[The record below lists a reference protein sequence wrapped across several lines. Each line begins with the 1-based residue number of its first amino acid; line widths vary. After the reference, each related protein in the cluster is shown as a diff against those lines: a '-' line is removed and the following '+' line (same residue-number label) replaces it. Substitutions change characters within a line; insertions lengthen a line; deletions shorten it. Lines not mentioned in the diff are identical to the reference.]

1 MKQKIRILSWK
12 LMFTA
17 LFFSVFGAS
26 SAYAQYCATTNS
38 GGTGTFIN
46 QVNFGSNVNNSS
58 TSNPTASPYYT
69 LYSNLNWSVVA
80 NVPTNLSIQISP
92 AGTYAAANGSAW
104 IDWNNDNVFNATNE
118 YYALT
123 PTIAGVPSGTT
134 TVPISITPPISA
146 AGTTVRMRIRTRGN
160 NNANGPGDACILF
173 GSGETEDYSI
183 LIQSPSPCTS
193 PVNAGTTISTSN
205 TVCPSVGYTVSL
217 SGADFGT
224 GMTYQWESSADGVT
238 YAAIPGATNPS
249 YNTTQTVNTY
259 YRCVLACSGGTS
271 STSTP
276 LLVSTSSFLNCYCT
290 STATSIADE
299 EIFNVSISTLNNSST
314 CSTTGGPGSVQSL
327 YSDYTTTV
335 PAPVLAAT
343 ASYTL
348 SVGIGSCGG
357 NYSNWTKVWID
368 YNQNGLFTDPGE
380 MVYSSPS
387 VFTGPHTESATIT
400 IPSTALIGVT
410 RMRVVNVETSV
421 ATGVNPCGT
430 YTWGET
436 EDYFVNI
443 APVPTCPQPTAF
455 SVVTATTTTA
465 QVAWTAGGSETQ
477 WQIEYGLAGF
487 AIGTGTIV
495 NVNAAS
501 PFTLTNLT
509 PNSFYQAFIRG
520 ICSAGDTSY
529 WAGSV
534 AWNTYGLG
542 QFMEADTECPT
553 AGFTDISATG
563 TLHTFTST
571 SQAVGFSLP
580 FPLIYQGQIQ
590 NAISLTNSGVVTF
603 NTVTFFSNFNQA
615 ITAATVNG
623 LYAHWDAMQ
632 FAGMGVYSQTIGTA
646 PNRKLIIQWNAALVF
661 NSQDKVN
668 VQLVIDE
675 ATQEIYFVYDDVNV
689 GDPAFNN
696 GASAT
701 IGVAGPN
708 QDIQLSFNNANYLT
722 NNSCAHFYYTDCARP
737 TGLTYSYITP
747 DEVAFTWTAGL
758 ANETAWTIIYGPAG
772 FNPLTGGITLTA
784 TTASATLPNLNQNTQ
799 YDVYVYANCSAT
811 LTSAHLFGT
820 FLTAPFCSNPGGMT
834 NTTAVDTINAAWTWT
849 AGFPGFDATAFNI
862 MYGVTGFPL
871 YSGTEVSVGNVLTN
885 TIADANLLGGGVY
898 QVYVQAIC
906 GTDTSQYVGPFA
918 VTMPLSN
925 DSVCGAELLQV
936 DGTVYTFNNA
946 GATVQA
952 GETTIAP
959 PATGAQTTTGWI
971 ASGLNLTTWF
981 KFVAPASGNIR
992 VNQTNVT
999 YAGKSAVYASTGC
1012 SDFANFT
1019 LIAANDNAIGGSSVS
1034 PNYTVCGLTPG
1045 ATYYFLN
1052 SGSSTIAGTYTIA
1065 LLPIDLN
1072 AGSNAG
1078 IVDVCIGDTVDLFDG
1093 ITGQDAGGVWTA
1105 QLASAGT
1112 GVNGNLFNSAGLAYQ
1127 VFNFQYRLTEG
1138 CAYDSV
1144 IAQVKVFRPSSA
1156 GLDGTVNVCRN
1167 EPYDLLSGISGNFDA
1182 GGTWYNPSNQIV
1194 PNSLTTASNIP
1205 GQFNFVYI
1213 TGNGI
1218 CPDDTAN
1225 VLVVVDPTC
1234 NHLNVEDVFFGAMN
1248 MIPNPTTGKVYISN
1262 QGSTEVFNYTV
1273 TDMEG
1278 RTIATQSAAING
1290 SETTEID
1297 LTGKVTGMY
1306 LIRVHNTSA
1315 EKVFRV
1321 VLQ

>member
-92 AGTYAAANGSAW
+92 AGTYTAANGSAW

-509 PNSFYQAFIRG
+509 PNSFYQAYIDRK
-520 ICSAGDTSY
+520 
-529 WAGSV
+529 
-534 AWNTYGLG
+534 
-542 QFMEADTECPT
+542 
-553 AGFTDISATG
+553 
-563 TLHTFTST
+563 ST
-571 SQAVGFSLP
+571 
-580 FPLIYQGQIQ
+580 
-590 NAISLTNSGVVTF
+590 
-603 NTVTFFSNFNQA
+603 
-615 ITAATVNG
+615 
-623 LYAHWDAMQ
+623 
-632 FAGMGVYSQTIGTA
+632 
-646 PNRKLIIQWNAALVF
+646 R
-661 NSQDKVN
+661 
-668 VQLVIDE
+668 
-675 ATQEIYFVYDDVNV
+675 
-689 GDPAFNN
+689 
-696 GASAT
+696 
-701 IGVAGPN
+701 
-708 QDIQLSFNNANYLT
+708 
-722 NNSCAHFYYTDCARP
+722 
-737 TGLTYSYITP
+737 
-747 DEVAFTWTAGL
+747 
-758 ANETAWTIIYGPAG
+758 
-772 FNPLTGGITLTA
+772 
-784 TTASATLPNLNQNTQ
+784 
-799 YDVYVYANCSAT
+799 
-811 LTSAHLFGT
+811 
-820 FLTAPFCSNPGGMT
+820 
-834 NTTAVDTINAAWTWT
+834 
-849 AGFPGFDATAFNI
+849 
-862 MYGVTGFPL
+862 
-871 YSGTEVSVGNVLTN
+871 
-885 TIADANLLGGGVY
+885 
-898 QVYVQAIC
+898 
-906 GTDTSQYVGPFA
+906 
-918 VTMPLSN
+918 
-925 DSVCGAELLQV
+925 
-936 DGTVYTFNNA
+936 
-946 GATVQA
+946 
-952 GETTIAP
+952 
-959 PATGAQTTTGWI
+959 
-971 ASGLNLTTWF
+971 
-981 KFVAPASGNIR
+981 
-992 VNQTNVT
+992 
-999 YAGKSAVYASTGC
+999 
-1012 SDFANFT
+1012 
-1019 LIAANDNAIGGSSVS
+1019 
-1034 PNYTVCGLTPG
+1034 
-1045 ATYYFLN
+1045 LN
-1052 SGSSTIAGTYTIA
+1052 SSHA
-1065 LLPIDLN
+1065 D
-1072 AGSNAG
+1072 
-1078 IVDVCIGDTVDLFDG
+1078 
-1093 ITGQDAGGVWTA
+1093 
-1105 QLASAGT
+1105 
-1112 GVNGNLFNSAGLAYQ
+1112 
-1127 VFNFQYRLTEG
+1127 
-1138 CAYDSV
+1138 
-1144 IAQVKVFRPSSA
+1144 
-1156 GLDGTVNVCRN
+1156 
-1167 EPYDLLSGISGNFDA
+1167 
-1182 GGTWYNPSNQIV
+1182 
-1194 PNSLTTASNIP
+1194 
-1205 GQFNFVYI
+1205 
-1213 TGNGI
+1213 
-1218 CPDDTAN
+1218 
-1225 VLVVVDPTC
+1225 
-1234 NHLNVEDVFFGAMN
+1234 
-1248 MIPNPTTGKVYISN
+1248 
-1262 QGSTEVFNYTV
+1262 
-1273 TDMEG
+1273 
-1278 RTIATQSAAING
+1278 
-1290 SETTEID
+1290 
-1297 LTGKVTGMY
+1297 
-1306 LIRVHNTSA
+1306 
-1315 EKVFRV
+1315 
-1321 VLQ
+1321 